1 MLCHSLHK
9 CISIQ
14 LSNVWELVRSDDGT
28 ARCVLLADPKMF
40 WSVDR
45 SNINVLT
52 LLKATFLHII
62 SSIFETFCNIFNVIH
77 HDCDVTFCKFLVK
90 RFDILLNYPW
100 IVKNRVN
107 KTRKT
112 DILGKSMHCIQGPK
126 MIISYVMSSPL
137 DYCKLKQV
145 VSSFMMST

>member
-1 MLCHSLHK
+1 MSENSLDQTME
-9 CISIQ
+9 Q
-14 LSNVWELVRSDDGT
+14 LDVFYWQI
-28 ARCVLLADPKMF
+28 

-107 KTRKT
+107 KNRH
-112 DILGKSMHCIQGPK
+112 IR
-126 MIISYVMSSPL
+126 
-137 DYCKLKQV
+137 
-145 VSSFMMST
+145 